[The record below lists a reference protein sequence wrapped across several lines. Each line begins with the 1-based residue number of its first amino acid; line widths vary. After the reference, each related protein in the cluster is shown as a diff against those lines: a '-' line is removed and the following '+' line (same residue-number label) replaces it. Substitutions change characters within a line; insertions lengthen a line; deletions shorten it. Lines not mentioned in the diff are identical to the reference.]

1 MKNKNKFKLSFTIIL
16 ITLILLG
23 VLYLNNLNLW
33 KNSNISE
40 VKAKVLNVDNNGITQ
55 AGISKIG
62 EQHLKVK
69 ILSGDFKGEEINA
82 TNFLSGKLEMDTYY
96 EDEDTIVLALQVGN
110 EGDIIGAKAM
120 DLYRQGWQG
129 LLFLMFI
136 ICLIFY
142 AGYTGVKALFS
153 FVASLFIIWEILI
166 PMLLKG
172 VNPLIISTIVLILLS
187 AIIIFSVAGITK
199 KGVSAFIGTISGLIV
214 TIGITLFF
222 GEKLNLNGMTQ
233 NFAETLIFS
242 GYINIDMKH
251 VFYAAVIIGAAG
263 AAMDIAMDVSAS
275 MEEIK
280 EKKPDINRKELI
292 ASGFNIGRSVI
303 GTMST
308 TLLLAYSGGY
318 LTLLMLFM
326 SQNSSFTRIINLQMV
341 SSEIMRTV
349 VGSIGLVLVAPITA
363 IVSGFMLTTQ
373 FSLNKYA
380 SKIIIKD
387 GI

>member
-1 MKNKNKFKLSFTIIL
+1 MHNRNKIKASLGIIL

-23 VLYLNNLNLW
+23 ILYLNNLSLKTNLMV
-33 KNSNISE
+33 NE
-40 VKAKVLNVDNNGITQ
+40 VKATVIDINNDRMTQ

-62 EQHLKVK
+62 EQELKVK
-69 ILSGDFKGEEINA
+69 ILSGDLKGKEIEA

-96 EDEDTIVLALQVGN
+96 EVGDKLIVVIQKGENGEVVS
-110 EGDIIGAKAM
+110 AKAM

-129 LLFLMFI
+129 VLFLLFI
-136 ICLIFY
+136 VCLIFY
-142 AGYTGVKALFS
+142 AGYTGIKALFS
-153 FVASLFIIWEILI
+153 FIASLFIIWEFLI

-172 VNPLIISTIVLILLS
+172 INPLIISTLVLILLS
-187 AIIIFSVAGITK
+187 AIIIFSVAGLSK
-199 KGVSAFIGTISGLIV
+199 KGISAFIGTISGLIV
-214 TIGITLFF
+214 TIGITIFF
-222 GEKLNLNGMTQ
+222 GEKLRLNGMTE

-242 GYINIDMKH
+242 GHMNIDMKYI
-251 VFYAAVIIGAAG
+251 FYAAVIIGAAG

-280 EKKPDINRKELI
+280 MKRPDICRKDLI
-292 ASGFNIGRSVI
+292 ASGINIGRAVI

-318 LTLLMLFM
+318 LTLLMLFI

-341 SSEIMRTV
+341 SAEIMRTI

-363 IVSGFMLTTQ
+363 IVSGFMFTNTVA
-373 FSLNKYA
+373 FNEYKFKYLLR
-380 SKIIIKD
+380 IKS
-387 GI
+387 